1 MVREIINQILDSLPE
16 EELEKIQYLL
26 QDIEKD
32 YLFHKSFTDK
42 DIMITYCENPQSI
55 NKKWDSIFAKNIS
68 EEMKHSIFYDQFKW
82 HIFSYDQQACLKR
95 EDARKAF
102 DDVPK
107 DELFMMYQCAPYVL
121 QFSAA
126 KDVVAA
132 DFDSQQ
138 DIYIFDRDFTW
149 TYIHTHEEQC
159 GPYFYNIHE

>member
-68 EEMKHSIFYDQFKW
+68 EEMKHSIFTISLSG
-82 HIFSYDQQACLKR
+82 IFLAMTNKL
-95 EDARKAF
+95 A
-102 DDVPK
+102 
-107 DELFMMYQCAPYVL
+107 
-121 QFSAA
+121 
-126 KDVVAA
+126 
-132 DFDSQQ
+132 
-138 DIYIFDRDFTW
+138 
-149 TYIHTHEEQC
+149 
-159 GPYFYNIHE
+159 